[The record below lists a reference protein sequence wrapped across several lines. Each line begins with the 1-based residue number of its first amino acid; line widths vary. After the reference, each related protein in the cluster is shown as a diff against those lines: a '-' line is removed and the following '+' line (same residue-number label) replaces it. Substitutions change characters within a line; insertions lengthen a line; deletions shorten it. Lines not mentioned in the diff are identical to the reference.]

1 MVRENLNQ
9 TKTLA
14 HQHHVIA
21 EFAQPAKIRAVR
33 RAPVGEA
40 AIAFAL
46 VMGEGRIDI
55 AVSAITD
62 LGCLDHAAGI
72 AAPVEHDPALAWR
85 RCVRLILGAAGG
97 GLDALE
103 HEVEQFVGECRAV
116 AERERTQSPI
126 GLRNNWIAHE
136 LNPPASAGTSSGWK
150 P

>member
-14 HQHHVIA
+14 HQHHVFA
-21 EFAQPAKIRAVR
+21 EFAQAAKIRAVR
-33 RAPVGEA
+33 LAPVGEA

-46 VMGEGRIDI
+46 VMREGRIDI
-55 AVSAITD
+55 TISAISD
-62 LGCLDHAAGI
+62 FGCLDHASRI
-72 AAPVEHDPALAWR
+72 AAPVEHDPPLAWR

-103 HEVEQFVGECRAV
+103 NKFEQFVGECRAV
-116 AERERTQSPI
+116 AERERTQPPI
-126 GLRNNWIAHE
+126 GFRNNWIAHE
-136 LNPPASAGTSSGWK
+136 LNPPASAGTSSGLK